1 MREWKEFLKEED
13 GMGTVEIIM
22 IIAVLITL
30 VMLFSSKAS
39 SLIKS
44 WFKLIESKATSNGLW
59 K

>member
-1 MREWKEFLKEED
+1 MKEIKEFLKEED

-30 VMLFSSKAS
+30 VMLFSTEASTIITKWFKKVNSKA
-39 SLIKS
+39 
-44 WFKLIESKATSNGLW
+44 GRLW